1 MRAASHWALQSPVI
15 MLSLSMLCNAGDH
28 LTLLNV
34 YHAYKQN
41 QESGDWCYDHF
52 LNQRS
57 LKAADSVRTQLVG
70 LLACCLILLSVGMLQ
85 QPIFLPV
92 VWFTAT
98 SFVVIDHEFQCCI

>member
-1 MRAASHWALQSPVI
+1 MRFNA
-15 MLSLSMLCNAGDH
+15 AGDH

-57 LKAADSVRTQLVG
+57 LKAADSVRTQLVSA
-70 LLACCLILLSVGMLQ
+70 LFAAQ
-85 QPIFLPV
+85 
-92 VWFTAT
+92 TT
-98 SFVVIDHEFQCCI
+98 

>member
-1 MRAASHWALQSPVI
+1 MHLQCSRQCARIIDPGGWFFPV
-15 MLSLSMLCNAGDH
+15 LSLAFALVPRYMLTIGAGDH

-57 LKAADSVRTQLVG
+57 LKAADSVRTQLVRS
-70 LLACCLILLSVGMLQ
+70 LVSCWACHRIYL
-85 QPIFLPV
+85 FLV
-92 VWFTAT
+92 VQHCRLF
-98 SFVVIDHEFQCCI
+98 